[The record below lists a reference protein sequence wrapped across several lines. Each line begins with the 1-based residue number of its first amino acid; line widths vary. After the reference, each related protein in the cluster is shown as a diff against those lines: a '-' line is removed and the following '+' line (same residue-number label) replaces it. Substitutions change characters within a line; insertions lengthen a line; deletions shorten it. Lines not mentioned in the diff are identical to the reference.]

1 MTAAKKFR
9 VDADFRPRLSEVRA
23 ANDPSLPPSLP
34 FRVNTLA
41 AHGLNIAATQSFN
54 KVETE
59 YGDMR
64 DELWLVFDL
73 LQENPLWRQ
82 GFLTRLK
89 CPASVVYNK
98 GWGSEVAQLG
108 SAGRNVSAP

>member
-1 MTAAKKFR
+1 
-9 VDADFRPRLSEVRA
+9 
-23 ANDPSLPPSLP
+23 
-34 FRVNTLA
+34 
-41 AHGLNIAATQSFN
+41 
-54 KVETE
+54 
-59 YGDMR
+59 MR

-108 SAGRNVSAP
+108 SAGRNVSAPWRHKAKPFINERERELEKQ